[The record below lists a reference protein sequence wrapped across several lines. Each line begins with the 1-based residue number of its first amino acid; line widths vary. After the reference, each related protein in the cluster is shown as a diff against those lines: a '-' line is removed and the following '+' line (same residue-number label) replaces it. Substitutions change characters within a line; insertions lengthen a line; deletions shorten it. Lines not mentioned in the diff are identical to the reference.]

1 MEIHHHPH
9 TSDPDMHR
17 GRKKWNHYLWEFLM
31 LFLAVFAGFLAEN
44 WREHIV
50 EHKREKQYIRSMI
63 ADLKEDT
70 TNITSVIDYN
80 IKKFHGMDTLSVLL
94 GNNNFSDSAQ
104 LRLFKLNMAYASNMW
119 AVLINDRTVRQLLNS
134 GNMRL
139 IHEQKISDSIMQ
151 YYGEAKDDLTSQG
164 SLYEETM
171 KRVLF
176 FAEDIFDNTYAKM
189 KLNKDSSFS
198 WDRQWDKLKLL
209 TRDNVILKKY
219 ARIIITAQD
228 IVAYYI
234 SFLRDMRKR
243 ATGLIIFLNKE
254 YHLQ

>member
-1 MEIHHHPH
+1 MEVHAH
-9 TSDPDMHR
+9 THTVPIAI
-17 GRKKWNHYLWEFLM
+17 GKKKWTHYLWEFLM
-31 LFLAVFAGFLAEN
+31 LFLAVFSGFLAEN

-70 TNITSVIDYN
+70 VNITSVIEYN
-80 IKKFHGMDTLSVLL
+80 IKKFNGMDTLSGLL

-104 LRLFKLNMAYASNMW
+104 LRLFKLNMAYASNMS
-119 AVLINDRTVRQLLNS
+119 AIVINDRTLRQLLNS

-164 SLYEETM
+164 NLYEETM

-176 FAEDIFDNTYAKM
+176 FAEDIFDNTYAKI

-198 WDRQWDKLKLL
+198 WNRQWDKLKLL
-209 TRDNVILKKY
+209 TNDNAILKKY
-219 ARIIITAQD
+219 ARMIITAQD

-243 ATGLIIFLNKE
+243 AESLIIFLNKE
-254 YHLQ
+254 YHLK